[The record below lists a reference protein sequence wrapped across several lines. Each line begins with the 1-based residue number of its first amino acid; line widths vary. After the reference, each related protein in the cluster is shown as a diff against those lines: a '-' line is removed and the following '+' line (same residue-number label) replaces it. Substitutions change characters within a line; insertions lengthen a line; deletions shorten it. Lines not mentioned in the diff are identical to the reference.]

1 MGDWRELLEGERA
14 RDVELLDRALGLR
27 LTDQAYVE
35 ALLDPRGHLFQRLE
49 YVGDS
54 ILDVVVVQA
63 LVRLE
68 PWTEASLGLVNV
80 EQQALVSDSALGRV
94 AARRGLPDVRTF
106 AASRH
111 RLADRIEAAI
121 GAAWADTGIDAAEA
135 VAVRLVVGPG
145 LHGVAPRAGVPE
157 ASPDEAYE
165 AASRVCGH
173 DPVERAWFGAAAAG
187 GPARRR
193 LAVLGNAVLEAALT
207 TAQYVDEPG
216 AAEAQL
222 SEERRTATSNAV
234 IAARSSELGLVIP
247 RDLDDRRGLADEA
260 QALVGAALLDG
271 GILAGLQVAC
281 GVPGRRCAPG
291 SVPSP

>member
-1 MGDWRELLEGERA
+1 MGDWRGLLEGERA

-27 LTDQAYVE
+27 LSGQAYAE

-68 PWTEASLGLVNV
+68 PWTEASLGLVND
-80 EQQALVSDSALGRV
+80 EQQALVSDHALGKV

-121 GAAWADTGIDAAEA
+121 GAAWADAGIDAAEA
-135 VAVRLVVGPG
+135 VAVRLVVEPG
-145 LHGVAPRAGVPE
+145 LHGVPPRAGVPE
-157 ASPDEAYE
+157 AAPDEAYE
-165 AASRVCGH
+165 TASRVCGH
-173 DPVERAWFGAAAAG
+173 DPVEHAWFGAAAAG

-193 LAVLGNAVLEAALT
+193 LAVLGNAVLEAALA
-207 TAQYVDEPG
+207 TAQYADEPE
-216 AAEAQL
+216 ATEAQL

-234 IAARSSELGLVIP
+234 IAARAAELGLVSP
-247 RDLDDRRGLADEA
+247 QDLDDRRGLADEA

-271 GILAGLQVAC
+271 GITAGLQVAC
-281 GVPGRRCAPG
+281 GVLGRRCAPG
-291 SVPSP
+291 PVVEP